1 MGRQSKFTWEE
12 KKAAVLL
19 VTEGGR
25 SIPSVANE
33 YGVHEN
39 TIGTWKRQLEVNPNR
54 GRDAE
59 SVTDEDKEKQRL
71 QRRVQEL
78 EAEVEFLKK
87 VSAYFAK
94 NPR

>member
-39 TIGTWKRQLEVNPNR
+39 TIGKWKRQLEVNPNR

-59 SVTDEDKEKQRL
+59 PATDEDKEKQRL

>member
-39 TIGTWKRQLEVNPNR
+39 TIGKWKRQLEVNPNR

-59 SVTDEDKEKQRL
+59 PVTDEDKEKQRL

>member
-12 KKAAVLL
+12 KEAAVLL

-39 TIGTWKRQLEVNPNR
+39 TIGKWKRQLEINPNR

-59 SVTDEDKEKQRL
+59 PVTDEDKEKQRL